1 MISYKEAQS
10 AIIKLSNSFG
20 VEYVNIDNA
29 LNRVISKPIYA
40 DRDYPPFNRST
51 MDGYA
56 IRYIDFKTGIT
67 SFTIKSTIF
76 AGFTTSE
83 RLDKGECFKIMTG
96 APVPS
101 SADTVIKRED
111 VIENDFTID
120 IPRLNIQPGQCIA
133 TKGGDLKEKEII
145 LNSGI
150 QLNATTMGGLA
161 VVGIDSVQVQKLPSI
176 VIFSTGDEV
185 ITGTTS
191 VLPHQIRESN
201 SIVLLSLLKKYEIST
216 IKRIHLSDNE
226 NQILESIQKELD
238 NDIIII
244 SGGVSAGD
252 VDYIP
257 AVLDK
262 LGFNKIIHKV
272 AIRPGK
278 PFLFAKRVN
287 GPVVFALPGNPV
299 SAQVCYKLFVESYIR
314 SCFGLDNYPIFKLA
328 LLHQKI
334 KKVAL
339 DEFFPCYLSQTP
351 FGIKACSFNTSGDIT
366 STLLSDGIAI
376 HPQEKELL
384 NQNEIID
391 FIPW

>member
-1 MISYKEAQS
+1 MISYKEAQNT
-10 AIIKLSNSFG
+10 IIKLSNSFG
-20 VEYVNIDNA
+20 EEYVNIDNA
-29 LNRVISKPIYA
+29 LHRVISKPIYA

-56 IRYIDFKTGIT
+56 IRYQDYINGLK
-67 SFTIKSTIF
+67 SYSIKATIF
-76 AGFTTSE
+76 AGFITNE
-83 RLDKGECFKIMTG
+83 ILNKGECFKIMTG

-111 VIENDFTID
+111 VKENDFTID
-120 IPRLNIQPGQCIA
+120 IPRLNIQQGQCIA
-133 TKGGDLKEKEII
+133 TKGVDLKEKEII

-150 QLNATTMGGLA
+150 QLNATTLGGLA
-161 VVGIDSVQVQKLPSI
+161 VVGMNSVQVQKLPRI

-185 ITGTTS
+185 ITETTS

-201 SIVLLSLLKKYEIST
+201 SIVLLSLLKKYEINNV
-216 IKRIHLSDNE
+216 KRIHLSDNE
-226 NQILESIQKELD
+226 NQIFESIQNELD
-238 NDIIII
+238 KDILII

-252 VDYIP
+252 ADYIP
-257 AVLDK
+257 AVLNK
-262 LGFNKIIHKV
+262 LGFKKIIHKV

-278 PFLFAKRVN
+278 PFLFAKRAN
-287 GPVVFALPGNPV
+287 GPAVFALPGNPV

-314 SCFGLDNYPIFKLA
+314 SCFGLDNYSILKLA

-334 KKVAL
+334 KKVSL
-339 DEFFPCYLSQTP
+339 DEFFPCFINQSP

-366 STLLSDGIAI
+366 STLLADGIAI
-376 HPQEKELL
+376 HPNEKDMID
-384 NQNEIID
+384 QDEIID